1 MGLDEYSNTLS
12 SASLLSTARSFNVS
26 PAIVQ
31 FGATY
36 AFSVLV
42 AKILRASKFYL
53 SKKGAS
59 LFESFNSIGNVTRI
73 NEQTLLKRNLNVA
86 RIMFLPCE
94 QNVVGKLPR
103 TTKSFSQLLQREQ
116 NFRASSSRAALFVQT
131 YRRRLM
137 SRLIAGLSV
146 VPEMATRGR
155 GRPAPAR
162 KAPAF
167 WRGSRQGRAE
177 RRRTLW
183 PAWCKR
189 PGIHRRYASKHF
201 DIVGGIAAA
210 SSVRRII
217 RLNYLPV
224 RSMSDVRHLLFNT
237 AEASHEAAP
246 SAHLRFYFVRH

>member
-1 MGLDEYSNTLS
+1 MERQIHSLS
-12 SASLLSTARSFNVS
+12 FSQRFYEQVNSIYPKEASPFENFNSA
-26 PAIVQ
+26 
-31 FGATY
+31 G
-36 AFSVLV
+36 
-42 AKILRASKFYL
+42 
-53 SKKGAS
+53 
-59 LFESFNSIGNVTRI
+59 NSIGNVTDI
-73 NEQTLLKRNLNVA
+73 NEETFLKRNLNV
-86 RIMFLPCE
+86 P
-94 QNVVGKLPR
+94 
-103 TTKSFSQLLQREQ
+103 
-116 NFRASSSRAALFVQT
+116 RAALFVQT
-131 YRRRLM
+131 YHRRLM
-137 SRLIAGLSV
+137 SRLIAELSV
-146 VPEMATRGR
+146 VPEMTTRGR

-224 RSMSDVRHLLFNT
+224 RSMADVRHLLFNT
-237 AEASHEAAP
+237 AEASHEAALP
-246 SAHLRFYFVRH
+246 AHLRFYFVRH

>member
-1 MGLDEYSNTLS
+1 MTD
-12 SASLLSTARSFNVS
+12 
-26 PAIVQ
+26 
-31 FGATY
+31 
-36 AFSVLV
+36 
-42 AKILRASKFYL
+42 
-53 SKKGAS
+53 
-59 LFESFNSIGNVTRI
+59 I
-73 NEQTLLKRNLNVA
+73 NEQTLLKRNLNVP
-86 RIMFLPCE
+86 RITFLPCE
-94 QNVVGKLPR
+94 QNVVGKLFR
-103 TTKSFSQLLQREQ
+103 TTKSYSQLLQREQ
-116 NFRASSSRAALFVQT
+116 NFRASSSRAALFVRT
-131 YRRRLM
+131 YHRRLM

-146 VPEMATRGR
+146 VPGMATRGR

-217 RLNYLPV
+217 RLNCLPV

-237 AEASHEAAP
+237 AEASHEAALP
-246 SAHLRFYFVRH
+246 AHLRFYFVRHWREKWYRVVDDCWNMKRGWNRASRKLGGIVGRERTMVLSRMHFSGGWTVG